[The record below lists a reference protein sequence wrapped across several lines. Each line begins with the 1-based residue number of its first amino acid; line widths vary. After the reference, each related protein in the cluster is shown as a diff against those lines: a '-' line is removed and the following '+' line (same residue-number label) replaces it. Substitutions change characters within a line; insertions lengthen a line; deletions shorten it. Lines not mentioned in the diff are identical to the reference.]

1 VLRNK
6 IDDDAGFGGVDGPRC
21 PRAPENAR
29 PKAFLI
35 NKGSASG
42 TFQEDFKNGE
52 VQHSERLTGKGSVGA
67 NYASHLYQSP

>member
-52 VQHSERLTGKGSVGA
+52 VQHSQCPHAHCLMKYVRS
-67 NYASHLYQSP
+67 